1 MLCLRCCVG
10 YNHRLTL
17 GRAHLGPS
25 ISQTPKGE
33 PGLPALQLQSISSRP
48 SLAKE
53 LKPST
58 WGLRSPRPGTVRR
71 AGPSPDP
78 WQLCHCHNDPNQG
91 AVTTTQRH
99 SGTQSSGTH
108 GPSSSGPKVSGK
120 TRFHYPVVF
129 AHLRLLLSCPCL
141 TRTVPTGP

>member
-1 MLCLRCCVG
+1 MGSYSLCLRCCLG
-10 YNHRLTL
+10 YNHRRTL

-33 PGLPALQLQSISSRP
+33 PGLPVLQLQSISSRP

-58 WGLRSPRPGTVRR
+58 WGLRSPRPGTVCR

-78 WQLCHCHNDPNQG
+78 WQLCHCHKRPQESPPHKG
-91 AVTTTQRH
+91 ILGSRTL
-99 SGTQSSGTH
+99 
-108 GPSSSGPKVSGK
+108 GP
-120 TRFHYPVVF
+120 T
-129 AHLRLLLSCPCL
+129 AHLPLARRSQAKPIFIIQQGLPTLGSFCL
-141 TRTVPTGP
+141 AHP